1 MKFFS
6 HLTSLFKAPVPP
18 LQEEIEA
25 HLRRLNVLVLAYQDV
40 KTLADWIETHRETE
54 LELQWFDIHHLKLT
68 STLDPILTT
77 GVHSDDAIAWEANS
91 LSHKVRAG

>member
-1 MKFFS
+1 MKLLS

-40 KTLADWIETHRETE
+40 KMSADWIETHRETE
-54 LELQWFDIHHLKLT
+54 MELQWFDIHHLKLT
-68 STLDPILTT
+68 STLYPILTT
-77 GVHSDDAIAWEANS
+77 GVHSNDAIAWEASS
-91 LSHKVRAG
+91 LLHEVRAG